1 MDGRSCGTVS
11 GTVSG
16 WVRSKQGREQPW
28 RPQRSNAGSIVREA
42 SGEASPLVG
51 HSQPSGRRRVRLNLL
66 LVSGLLILATLLLA
80 AILAPILAP
89 HDPLA
94 LAPREA
100 LQGPS
105 REYPFGTDRFGRDV
119 LSRVL
124 YGARSSLLVAF
135 AAVGICASVGGFLGL
150 IGGFRGGLLD
160 VMIGRVMDIL
170 FSFPALLLA
179 IAIAAVLTPGLR
191 NAVIA
196 IGIVYIPLFSRVVR
210 GPTVAEISRE
220 YVEAA
225 RVAGATDW
233 RVLTRH
239 VAPNVVSPW
248 VVQASVAL
256 SHALLLEAALGYLG
270 LGVQPPEPSWGA
282 LLNEAADF
290 IIDAPWLSVFPGL
303 AIVLA
308 VLSFNL
314 IGDGLRDALD
324 PTTP

>member
-1 MDGRSCGTVS
+1 MLSRRQAPTGAVTGRSSDASS
-11 GTVSG
+11 GDS
-16 WVRSKQGREQPW
+16 
-28 RPQRSNAGSIVREA
+28 
-42 SGEASPLVG
+42 SPLADQVL
-51 HSQPSGRRRVRLNLL
+51 PPRRRRVQVNRLL
-66 LVSGLLILATLLLA
+66 LSGLVILGALLFA
-80 AILAPILAP
+80 AIFAPVLAS

-94 LAPREA
+94 LAPRDA

-105 REYPFGTDRFGRDV
+105 RAFPFGTDRFGRDV

-124 YGARSSLLVAF
+124 YGGRSSLLVAF
-135 AAVGICASVGGFLGL
+135 AAVAICASVGGVLGL

-160 VMIGRVMDIL
+160 VTIGRVMDIL

-210 GPTVAEISRE
+210 GPTVGETSRE

-225 RVAGATDW
+225 RVAGANDW
-233 RVLTRH
+233 RVLVRH
-239 VAPNVVSPW
+239 VTPNVVSPW

-270 LGVQPPEPSWGA
+270 LGVQPPQPSWGA
-282 LLNEAADF
+282 LLNEASDF
-290 IIDAPWLSVFPGL
+290 ITDAPWLSIFPGL
-303 AIVLA
+303 TIVLA
-308 VLSFNL
+308 VLAFNL

-324 PTTP
+324 PTTR

>member
-1 MDGRSCGTVS
+1 VVGYDVNKGVSMPTGR
-11 GTVSG
+11 
-16 WVRSKQGREQPW
+16 Q
-28 RPQRSNAGSIVREA
+28 RPDAGAAV
-42 SGEASPLVG
+42 GESPGESSPLAER
-51 HSQPSGRRRVRLNLL
+51 SLPAKRRRIRLNLL
-66 LVSGLLILATLLLA
+66 LTSGLVVLAVLLLA
-80 AILAPILAP
+80 AILAPVLAP

-100 LQGPS
+100 LQAPS
-105 REYPFGTDRFGRDV
+105 RAYPFGTDRFGRDV

-160 VMIGRVMDIL
+160 VAIGRVMDIL

-196 IGIVYIPLFSRVVR
+196 IGIVYIPLFYRVVR
-210 GPTVAEISRE
+210 GPTVSEISRE

-225 RVAGATDW
+225 RVAGATNW
-233 RVLTRH
+233 RVLARH

-290 IIDAPWLSVFPGL
+290 ITEAPWLSVFPGL

-324 PTTP
+324 PTTQ